1 MKIKELNVKVTYYV
15 GLRDVE
21 VSDDLYKALQHM
33 AECGEVSCGLATMDK
48 RIDTAMEWL
57 GDNIQEDDACNWEY
71 EITDME
77 DYENEQGNT
86 ND

>member
-33 AECGEVSCGLATMDK
+33 AECREINCGLVTMDK
-48 RIDTAMEWL
+48 RIDAAMEWL
-57 GDNIQEDDACNWEY
+57 GDNI
-71 EITDME
+71 
-77 DYENEQGNT
+77 
-86 ND
+86 